1 MSLGEHV
8 AYIGEP
14 ETSGRRISQPL
25 RITVDDQP
33 HYPPEVV
40 DAVGVEKL
48 HLPSLGLRWESAH
61 EYEFG
66 SVGNERFPRMRLHIH
81 RILSIIT

>member
-1 MSLGEHV
+1 MPFGEHV
-8 AYIGEP
+8 AYVGEF
-14 ETSGRRISQPL
+14 ETSGRRIGQPL
-25 RITVDDQP
+25 RITIYDQS

-48 HLPSLGLRWESAH
+48 HLPSLGLWRERAH

-81 RILSIIT
+81 RILSIVA